1 MKQGKPKMMMA
12 GKAPAKKMPPW
23 MKGKAPAG
31 DMAPGKPG
39 MKPFSKGG
47 KVGKGKC

>member
-1 MKQGKPKMMMA
+1 MKQGKPKTMA

-23 MKGKAPAG
+23 MMKGKGDAP
-31 DMAPGKPG
+31 KPG
-39 MKPFSKGG
+39 MKPAFSKGG